1 MCVPHRME
9 TPDGRRISNGTESEF
24 VSYFYTVAKCR
35 NISGAARQLFISQ
48 PAISKAISR
57 LEQNLDTTL
66 FLRSSRGVRLTETGE
81 LLFRQVESA
90 FQAISQGEE
99 QLRKVQELGMGHLSI
114 GVSTT
119 LCKYVLLPHLSLF
132 TRENPHIQI
141 SISCQSTYQ
150 TMEAL
155 EKGTVDIGLIG
166 ENDRMD
172 KFHFHPV
179 QEIRD
184 VFVCTQ
190 RYLDNLCKRVSF
202 SGSPSSRDIIS
213 HSTLMLLDKEN
224 ITRQYMEKYL
234 VKEEITAAQTIEI
247 TSMDLLIDFAKID
260 LGIACVIEDFVQE
273 ELDTGKLIS
282 LPLPVSV
289 PSRKVGF
296 AYLKNQT
303 CSATAEKFS
312 DFCMKH
318 V

>member
-1 MCVPHRME
+1 
-9 TPDGRRISNGTESEF
+9 
-24 VSYFYTVAKCR
+24 
-35 NISGAARQLFISQ
+35 
-48 PAISKAISR
+48 
-57 LEQNLDTTL
+57 
-66 FLRSSRGVRLTETGE
+66 
-81 LLFRQVESA
+81 
-90 FQAISQGEE
+90 
-99 QLRKVQELGMGHLSI
+99 MGHLSI

-273 ELDTGKLIS
+273 ELDTGNSSAFRCRYPS
-282 LPLPVSV
+282 LPGRWLRLPEKSDLLRHR
-289 PSRKVGF
+289 RKVF
-296 AYLKNQT
+296 RFLYEACIKPASFNL
-303 CSATAEKFS
+303 
-312 DFCMKH
+312 
-318 V
+318 